1 MKEQVPAGPGSKMEW
16 ITWYL
21 PLAVIVIVAASK
33 RSFHDIHNG
42 VLGLAASRAIMRLT
56 VEFVRSNFFHQTVD
70 CRARLRNERVRTA
83 ENSSWKIE
91 TFVLFEV

>member
-1 MKEQVPAGPGSKMEW
+1 MEW

-33 RSFHDIHNG
+33 RSFHDIHHG

-56 VEFVRSNFFHQTVD
+56 VEFVRSLSPTQPRREKKLMIRE
-70 CRARLRNERVRTA
+70 RATA
-83 ENSSWKIE
+83 ENSSGKIE
-91 TFVLFEV
+91 TLVLFKV